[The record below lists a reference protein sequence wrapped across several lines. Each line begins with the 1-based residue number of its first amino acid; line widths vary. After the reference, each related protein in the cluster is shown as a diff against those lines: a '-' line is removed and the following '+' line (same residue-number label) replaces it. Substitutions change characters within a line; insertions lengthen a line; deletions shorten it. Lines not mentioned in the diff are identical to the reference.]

1 MRSWSCDMRYSGPS
15 NLHVWDLLQIHTNG
29 TDNIFL
35 FSKVCTLLPFFVIWE
50 SWILILTF
58 YSGCLIYSIILQISA
73 SSEVSDKPVV
83 VLITWSRASD
93 WLSFCLTH
101 LAFSSA
107 GSVRTSFELLDSGW
121 IVKMTELS
129 LLCKYYAWV
138 QQSNRVVCPTC
149 HVRVKF
155 ICVCVCPASSLVT
168 HSVSLLTH
176 WCICVFAAFLVIFNA
191 PKRPF
196 DIPAVWGLVWYTCC
210 VRL

>member
-1 MRSWSCDMRYSGPS
+1 MLCIWLAQLLFDPSG
-15 NLHVWDLLQIHTNG
+15 
-29 TDNIFL
+29 
-35 FSKVCTLLPFFVIWE
+35 
-50 SWILILTF
+50 
-58 YSGCLIYSIILQISA
+58 
-73 SSEVSDKPVV
+73 
-83 VLITWSRASD
+83 
-93 WLSFCLTH
+93 
-101 LAFSSA
+101 FSSA

-121 IVKMTELS
+121 IVKMAELS

-196 DIPAVWGLVWYTCC
+196 DIPAVWGLVWYKCFLSC
-210 VRL
+210 RRSHHWPFIKLWGFENVNSQHGFN

>member
-83 VLITWSRASD
+83 VLITWSCCASD
-93 WLSFCLTH
+93 WLNFSLTH
-101 LAFSSA
+101 LAFPRLDLFGRALSYWIR
-107 GSVRTSFELLDSGW
+107 GELLKWPSSRCCANIMHESSKATVW
-121 IVKMTELS
+121 FVL
-129 LLCKYYAWV
+129 
-138 QQSNRVVCPTC
+138 RVMYV
-149 HVRVKF
+149 
-155 ICVCVCPASSLVT
+155 
-168 HSVSLLTH
+168 
-176 WCICVFAAFLVIFNA
+176 
-191 PKRPF
+191 
-196 DIPAVWGLVWYTCC
+196 
-210 VRL
+210 